1 MCDFQGNE
9 KPPLEEFFSKAAILI
24 AKILKS
30 KQVVFKNKKAAKS
43 ELLPVKRTEK
53 KLKNFLHSPAGMPG
67 CGNRRFGCSA

>member
-9 KPPLEEFFSKAAILI
+9 KPPLEEFFSKAAIFI

-43 ELLPVKRTEK
+43 ELLSTQI
-53 KLKNFLHSPAGMPG
+53 
-67 CGNRRFGCSA
+67 FGFCQAAK